1 MKKSDFPF
9 RAGKESMRMG
19 LESTPIRD
27 WLTVSEEYEERTRL
41 KKQLSEQLGQR
52 VYAQVA
58 YSSDEQ
64 IEFAELVKEFFSE
77 IRPECCSLVLKL
89 PAKNFGEYPLNDI
102 AKYLEED
109 VCLLREME
117 GEYRLTAASVCN
129 PTWWD
134 LRDKIG
140 RPLSEI
146 HQPIHGLEE
155 KLGRMIAHFLSQLS
169 PKNIFRRMNWFLTP
183 TEELCVFPETYSQAG
198 LFSGLDK
205 SNVGEQLFIRTETQ
219 TFRRLPKSNA
229 IAFTIRVAV
238 QPVSILRTDPE
249 AARGLLKTLNNL
261 QDDARKQR
269 RVDDYEPALR
279 HYLLETVR
287 G

>member
-19 LESTPIRD
+19 LESTPIQD

-117 GEYRLTAASVCN
+117 GEYRLTAASV
-129 PTWWD
+129 TATIFV
-134 LRDKIG
+134 KGYG
-140 RPLSEI
+140 RPIGLNSVVLCLTQFTGRCLSSRCNS
-146 HQPIHGLEE
+146 HRTSRGCF
-155 KLGRMIAHFLSQLS
+155 GSRFRM
-169 PKNIFRRMNWFLTP
+169 
-183 TEELCVFPETYSQAG
+183 E
-198 LFSGLDK
+198 
-205 SNVGEQLFIRTETQ
+205 
-219 TFRRLPKSNA
+219 
-229 IAFTIRVAV
+229 
-238 QPVSILRTDPE
+238 
-249 AARGLLKTLNNL
+249 
-261 QDDARKQR
+261 
-269 RVDDYEPALR
+269 
-279 HYLLETVR
+279 
-287 G
+287 